1 MINFL
6 AVYIA
11 EPNEKITEL
20 NNEFI

>member
-1 MINFL
+1 MRNFL
-6 AVYIA
+6 VVYIA